1 MGCVNGVAEKLVE
14 LLKKETDCEGIDA
27 IHAWHHN
34 FGCSQLSGD
43 HENTRKVLRDICL
56 HPNAGAVLVL
66 SLGCENNQPDDFMK
80 MLGDYDHDRIKLLV
94 TQKVEGDEL
103 EEGMKILRDLYAQA
117 KEDKREEVP
126 VSKLRVGLKWGGSDG
141 FSGITAN
148 PLVGELAT
156 GS

>member
-1 MGCVNGVAEKLVE
+1 MAPQLR
-14 LLKKETDCEGIDA
+14 LLTALGRPC
-27 IHAWHHN
+27 
-34 FGCSQLSGD
+34 
-43 HENTRKVLRDICL
+43 RYPKVLLHCL

-103 EEGMKILRDLYAQA
+103 EEGMKILRNLYAKA

-126 VSKLRVGLKWGGSDG
+126 VSKLRVGLKCGGSDG
-141 FSGITAN
+141 FSGSLPTHW
-148 PLVGELAT
+148 
-156 GS
+156 